1 MKHLIA
7 VGRIVRGGAVE
18 ITAPTLEERVD
29 AQIERN
35 AERLAMNA
43 DLLAMLNGK
52 PPAYKLT
59 AAMLEEIEN
68 ENIGQEIG
76 QSPWRW

>member
-1 MKHLIA
+1 MKTIIA